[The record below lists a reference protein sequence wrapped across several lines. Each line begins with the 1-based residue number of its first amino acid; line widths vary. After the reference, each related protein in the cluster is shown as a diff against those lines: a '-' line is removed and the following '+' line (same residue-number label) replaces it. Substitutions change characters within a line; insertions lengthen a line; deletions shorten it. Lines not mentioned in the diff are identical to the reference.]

1 MDNWFKYLE
10 LLKQEGEIGTFE
22 IEFAKFI
29 NKFENNSTQNLLS
42 CSILTVNDQIAGNIC
57 TDLSQLDS
65 SMLAPRLKL
74 TDVSLDTLI
83 GELRAFECIGFPGDY
98 KPFILEGTN
107 LYLHKYWVYENELV
121 EWLKGK
127 TLSNSRE
134 LTAAE
139 CKVVESQF
147 GTSNENGV
155 DLQKIATSLA
165 LMKDLLIISGGPGTG
180 KTYTVH
186 KIIQALKSQDETVS
200 IALAAPTGKAAER
213 LSESLVQS
221 QEEIE
226 ASTLHKLLGARR
238 NGEFRFNENNQLPFD
253 VVIVDEA
260 SMLDIRLWISLTRA
274 LKKHTKLVLLGD
286 KDQLASVEA
295 GSVLGD
301 ICSNT
306 DNNFSGSTHESLKV
320 IDQNINE
327 GSSPNILNNHVVLL
341 EKSYRTET
349 SSGIS
354 ELGKAINNQKVE
366 AVFEIIKDYKQV
378 DIKAPSPSLLESLIK
393 SYVTEIISSDKS
405 SQFLCS
411 NKKGGLG
418 THELNKRIEQEIKKT
433 LKVKSSIEWYEG
445 RRIIITKNSTSTGLK
460 NGEIG
465 ECYKNENDELYIRF
479 DSLKSVTVSQ
489 LKDYDLAYA
498 ITVHKSQGSEFNNVV
513 LFLPDKINPVL
524 SKELLYTGVTRAKE
538 NTLVIGNK
546 ELIIQIVH
554 KKIKRISSIPTKI
567 IG

>member
-29 NKFENNSTQNLLS
+29 NKFEKNPTQNLLS
-42 CSILTVNDQIAGNIC
+42 CSILAVNDQIAGNIC
-57 TDLSQLDS
+57 TDLSLLDS
-65 SMLAPRLKL
+65 SMLASRLKL
-74 TDVSLDTLI
+74 TSVPVDSLTE
-83 GELRAFECIGFPGDY
+83 ELRALQCVGSPGEY
-98 KPFILEGTN
+98 KPFILEGTK

-121 EWLKGK
+121 KWLREKA
-127 TLSNSRE
+127 LSNNRE
-134 LTAAE
+134 LSANE
-139 CKVVESQF
+139 GEIIESQF
-147 GTSNENGV
+147 SSSNENEL

-186 KIIQALKSQDETVS
+186 KIIQALKYQDDTVS

-213 LSESLVQS
+213 LSESLVKS

-238 NGEFRFNENNQLPFD
+238 NGEFKFNAENHLPFD

-274 LKKHTKLVLLGD
+274 LKESTKLILLGD

-306 DNNFSGSTHESLKV
+306 DNSFSGSTHNSLKIV
-320 IDQNINE
+320 DQHINK

-341 EKSYRTET
+341 EKSYRTK
-349 SSGIS
+349 SNSGIS

-366 AVFEIIKDYKQV
+366 EVFQIIKDYKQV
-378 DIKAPSPSLLESLIK
+378 DIKPPSPSLLESLIE
-393 SYVTEIISSDKS
+393 SYVSEIISADNN

-411 NKKGGLG
+411 NKKGVLG
-418 THELNKRIEQEIKKT
+418 THELNRRIEQEIKKT
-433 LKVKSSIEWYEG
+433 LKIRSSKEWYVG
-445 RRIIITKNSTSTGLK
+445 RRIIITKNSSSTGLK

-465 ECYKNENDELYIRF
+465 ECYKKENEELYIRF
-479 DSLKSVTVSQ
+479 GALKSISVSQ
-489 LKDYDLAYA
+489 LKYFDLAYA
-498 ITVHKSQGSEFNNVV
+498 ITVHKSQGSEFSNVI

-524 SKELLYTGVTRAKE
+524 TKELLYTGVTRAKE
-538 NTLVIGNK
+538 NTLVIGK
-546 ELIIQIVH
+546 RELIAVIIE